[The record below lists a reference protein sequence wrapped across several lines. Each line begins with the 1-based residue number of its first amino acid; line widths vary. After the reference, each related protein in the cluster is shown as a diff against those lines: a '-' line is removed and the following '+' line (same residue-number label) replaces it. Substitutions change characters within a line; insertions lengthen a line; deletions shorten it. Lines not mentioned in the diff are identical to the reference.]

1 MLELFYETWNLGG
14 PVLIPIF
21 AVGFFGFYLVLQTY
35 VELGAGLWRV
45 QLTDR
50 FEAIRAAV
58 AQDRIDE
65 ARSLSEKL
73 PPLVG
78 YGVRLALDHRG
89 LSGPALR
96 HLLDEKLDYSLFKIE
111 RYLPLIRSMAA
122 SAPLLGLL
130 GTVSGLIHTFRTMT
144 EYGSS
149 NTQLLAAGIAEALI
163 ATQTGLLVAIVLIL
177 LGQRLEGR
185 VTWLQ
190 QQVEY
195 GLTLLL
201 HLLEKESPGFRAAHG
216 ALGTGHP
223 GGMGGHDR
231 LPHSPDARNT

>member
-21 AVGFFGFYLVLQTY
+21 GVGFFGFYLILQTY

-45 QLTDR
+45 NLTDR

-58 AQDRIDE
+58 ASNQLE
-65 ARSLSEKL
+65 QAHQLCGKL

-78 YGVRLALDHRG
+78 FGVRLALDNRG

-122 SAPLLGLL
+122 AAPLLGLL
-130 GTVSGLIHTFRTMT
+130 GTVSGLIHTFQTMT
-144 EYGSS
+144 EFGSS

-216 ALGTGHP
+216 HHAAGLP
-223 GGMGGHDR
+223 GGIGGHDR
-231 LPHSPDARNT
+231 LPHSPDVRNP